1 MGDPEGDGV
10 ALQLLDTL
18 LLVVAVSDTLAL
30 AEGSDDAPSTQWR
43 GTTCN
48 GTREVN
54 PLRHL
59 PLPSHTHHDT
69 FPVHSDAL
77 LHDCPRSEHI
87 LADMVEV
94 ADTAIHSLMEVL
106 LGGETGVA
114 SGHFEQ
120 LTTSPPGL

>member
-1 MGDPEGDGV
+1 MAGYHMQRHTRSQPTE
-10 ALQLLDTL
+10 
-18 LLVVAVSDTLAL
+18 
-30 AEGSDDAPSTQWR
+30 APTPPF
-43 GTTCN
+43 T
-48 GTREVN
+48 
-54 PLRHL
+54 
-59 PLPSHTHHDT
+59 HTHHDT